1 VSSAQ
6 GAVRVQHSGSDEWE
20 RLRRKSTICEGDT
33 IRTGYRSRA
42 AVNLSNESVIRI
54 KQQSKATLEN
64 FSPKAEAKSVL
75 RMLSG
80 VLQFFSRKPRE
91 YSIATTTATIGI
103 RGTEFVVTVDDQQ
116 TGLTV
121 FEGEVEAENDLGP
134 IALSGG
140 ESVRIVNGQTMRVE
154 TPVNPR
160 DQVQWG
166 LYYPPVIALA
176 DEKNTSLEP
185 ANDCLQ
191 TGDYVCAFD
200 ALDSVDDADRDAGFR
215 VFQASLLLAV
225 GDVEQAL
232 VILEQLKA
240 DGSRVAPAL
249 ALSAIIGITQ
259 NRLEDASRD
268 ASEAL
273 RIDPDSV
280 AALIAQS
287 YVQQASL
294 DLNAARD
301 TLLSTVARHPQNAL
315 AHARLAELSLAV
327 GETTDSRESAERAI
341 EIDPSL
347 SRAHMVLGYAALSQI
362 DTDTAIAEFETALDL
377 DSADPMSHLG
387 LGLGLIR
394 DGNLVSGRKEIESAV
409 ALDSNKAVLRTYLG
423 RAYYEEKRAPLD
435 AEQYAIA
442 KQLDPNDP
450 TAYLFDALR
459 LHSENRPVES
469 LQDLEASIAR
479 NDNRAVYRSR
489 NLLDQDRAARGASL
503 ARVYDSLGFTSQGSN
518 EAGKSLAIDPANDS
532 AHRFLSDNY
541 RDVRRREIA
550 RVSELLQAQ
559 MLQDINLNPVQP
571 SVSATNLNLGSGA
584 GDVGLNEFTNLF
596 ERNQVQLGLSGQA
609 GSNDTK
615 AGEAVIS
622 GVYDSLSFSL
632 GGFHHETDGWRDNN
646 AQDQDLANLFVQW
659 AATPKL
665 NLQFEISSRDSTEGD
680 LAFNF
685 DPDNFDPTLTKDIE
699 LDTER
704 FGLRYSLNPGGELL
718 VSHISSERIET
729 QEFDGTDLVFD
740 PFAPSCPPVCLSPVP
755 GVFDITLDEDGTQN
769 EIQYI
774 QQLGQFNFIIGF
786 ADADVDSD
794 LVTATN
800 NPGSVVAE
808 SSESEFS
815 HERAYLYST
824 VTLKNSVDLTLGV
837 SQDDYEEEP
846 TDESETNGKFGLRW
860 QFGDRQQLRLAALE
874 VMKPALVN
882 NRTLEPTQV
891 AGFNQLFDDTN
902 GTQSELIGL
911 GYDIALTANVS
922 LGLEVT
928 EREMDEPVITDV
940 GFGPETVFEDREE
953 TIQRIYIHW
962 TPSKRTALSLEAIV
976 DEYEADP
983 GIVTVFDGLPEE
995 VNTTSFPLSI
1005 KYFSESGWFAGATIT
1020 SVDQEVVRN
1029 TITTLTG
1036 GEDQFEV
1043 LDLSL
1048 GYRIPNRRGSISLLI
1063 LNATDEEFMYQDD
1076 SFREFRDEPSTGP
1089 YYPERTAY
1097 LTANL
1102 VF

>member
-1 VSSAQ
+1 
-6 GAVRVQHSGSDEWE
+6 
-20 RLRRKSTICEGDT
+20 
-33 IRTGYRSRA
+33 
-42 AVNLSNESVIRI
+42 
-54 KQQSKATLEN
+54 
-64 FSPKAEAKSVL
+64 
-75 RMLSG
+75 
-80 VLQFFSRKPRE
+80 
-91 YSIATTTATIGI
+91 
-103 RGTEFVVTVDDQQ
+103 
-116 TGLTV
+116 
-121 FEGEVEAENDLGP
+121 
-134 IALSGG
+134 
-140 ESVRIVNGQTMRVE
+140 
-154 TPVNPR
+154 
-160 DQVQWG
+160 
-166 LYYPPVIALA
+166 
-176 DEKNTSLEP
+176 
-185 ANDCLQ
+185 
-191 TGDYVCAFD
+191 
-200 ALDSVDDADRDAGFR
+200 
-215 VFQASLLLAV
+215 
-225 GDVEQAL
+225 
-232 VILEQLKA
+232 
-240 DGSRVAPAL
+240 
-249 ALSAIIGITQ
+249 
-259 NRLEDASRD
+259 
-268 ASEAL
+268 
-273 RIDPDSV
+273 
-280 AALIAQS
+280 
-287 YVQQASL
+287 
-294 DLNAARD
+294 
-301 TLLSTVARHPQNAL
+301 
-315 AHARLAELSLAV
+315 
-327 GETTDSRESAERAI
+327 
-341 EIDPSL
+341 
-347 SRAHMVLGYAALSQI
+347 
-362 DTDTAIAEFETALDL
+362 
-377 DSADPMSHLG
+377 
-387 LGLGLIR
+387 
-394 DGNLVSGRKEIESAV
+394 
-409 ALDSNKAVLRTYLG
+409 
-423 RAYYEEKRAPLD
+423 
-435 AEQYAIA
+435 
-442 KQLDPNDP
+442 
-450 TAYLFDALR
+450 
-459 LHSENRPVES
+459 
-469 LQDLEASIAR
+469 
-479 NDNRAVYRSR
+479 
-489 NLLDQDRAARGASL
+489 
-503 ARVYDSLGFTSQGSN
+503 
-518 EAGKSLAIDPANDS
+518 
-532 AHRFLSDNY
+532 
-541 RDVRRREIA
+541 
-550 RVSELLQAQ
+550 
-559 MLQDINLNPVQP
+559 VQP